1 MHTAR
6 SPTDK
11 RVRLADMEPQQPSR
25 ALPRR
30 NFEAGYNRVGTRR
43 KRQGRITD
51 SIVARAVTV
60 KLLGHVPARDRGGT
74 LRCPVVSTDRRSWN
88 LRIVR

>member
-6 SPTDK
+6 SPTDE

-30 NFEAGYNRVGTRR
+30 NFEAG
-43 KRQGRITD
+43 
-51 SIVARAVTV
+51 
-60 KLLGHVPARDRGGT
+60 
-74 LRCPVVSTDRRSWN
+74 
-88 LRIVR
+88 